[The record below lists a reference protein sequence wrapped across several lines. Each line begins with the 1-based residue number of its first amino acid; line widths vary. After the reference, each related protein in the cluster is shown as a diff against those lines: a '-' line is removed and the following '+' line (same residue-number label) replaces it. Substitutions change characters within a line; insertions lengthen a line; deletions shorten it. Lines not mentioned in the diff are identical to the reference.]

1 MTRKDYIAIAE
12 AISKIDPANS
22 PYKIPADYEV
32 FVTLNLVID
41 ALVEI
46 MEADNPNF
54 READFRIHAGFD
66 YEIVEVGF

>member
-1 MTRKDYIAIAE
+1 MTRKDYIAIAD
-12 AISKIDPANS
+12 AISKIDPATS

-41 ALVEI
+41 ALAEV

-54 READFRIHAGFD
+54 REAEFRIACGFD

>member
-12 AISKIDPANS
+12 AISKIDPATS
-22 PYKIPADYEV
+22 AYKIPADYEV

-41 ALVEI
+41 ALAEV

-54 READFRIHAGFD
+54 REAEFRIACGFD

>member
-12 AISKIDPANS
+12 AISKIDPATS

-41 ALVEI
+41 ALAEV

-54 READFRIHAGFD
+54 REAEFRIACGFN

>member
-12 AISKIDPANS
+12 AISKIDPATS

-41 ALVEI
+41 ALAEV
-46 MEADNPNF
+46 MESDNPNF
-54 READFRIHAGFD
+54 REAEFRLACGYD
-66 YEIVEVGF
+66 YEIVEVA

>member
-12 AISKIDPANS
+12 AINNIDPAKS

-32 FVTLNLVID
+32 FATLNLVID
-41 ALVEI
+41 ALAEV

-54 READFRIHAGFD
+54 REAEFRLACGYD
-66 YEIVEVGF
+66 YEIVEL